1 MGSCSHIVLGIALIL
16 VVPLCSSL
24 IMPEFFCLYC
34 DEVSDLADCS
44 YTEAERCHEGCYLE
58 VRGDFS
64 GHHQRIKAGCG
75 SYKHLCH
82 HHKRGDHDFCDFH
95 VLCHGYCAESND
107 CNRNICDLPL
117 YGHYSP
123 TTTVLTTK
131 ATTKTTI
138 KTTPPATT
146 TPTTPIP
153 PSTPPA
159 TTTATTPIPPS
170 TSSATTTATTTTPP
184 STQPSPKQQTSTSGT
199 TITTKVSTTQT
210 STTSSKHGSS
220 TNSIVSTTG
229 SSPQTTTGRAGVLC
243 ETCSGPMCGLFP
255 VQTAVQCSGATPYCM
270 NTLVNHLDT
279 TKTIT
284 KSCATV
290 EACRAKWWHQ
300 TSDRGECTGFNPGQ
314 PIAVEFTCNFCCVK
328 DNCNKPIVPAIDTL
342 FRD

>member
-1 MGSCSHIVLGIALIL
+1 MGRCSHMFLGIALIL

-44 YTEAERCHEGCYLE
+44 YTEAEGCHEGCYLE
-58 VRGDFS
+58 VRGDS
-64 GHHQRIKAGCG
+64 HHQRIKAGCG

-82 HHKRGDHDFCDFH
+82 HHKRGDLDFCDFH
-95 VLCHGYCAESND
+95 VLCHGNCVDSND

-117 YGHYSP
+117 YGHYFP
-123 TTTVLTTK
+123 
-131 ATTKTTI
+131 ATTNATA
-138 KTTPPATT
+138 TTPP
-146 TPTTPIP
+146 
-153 PSTPPA
+153 STSPA
-159 TTTATTPIPPS
+159 TTTA
-170 TSSATTTATTTTPP
+170 ATTTPP
-184 STQPSPKQQTSTSGT
+184 STPPSPKQQTSTSGT
-199 TITTKVSTTQT
+199 TKTTKVSTTQT
-210 STTSSKHGSS
+210 SATSSKHGSS
-220 TNSIVSTTG
+220 TYSIVSTTG

-314 PIAVEFTCNFCCVK
+314 PLAVEFTCNFCCVK
-328 DNCNKPIVPAIDTL
+328 DNCNKPIVPAIGTL